1 MKKSTWTKWILI
13 RYDGSAYLIYAV
25 RLWMIKIHKMESS
38 NGWEKKISGKEQDLR
53 NSGKYRKVNNQK
65 LRTKIH
71 LKYGKLIWNILF
83 VDKYEK
89 Q

>member
-1 MKKSTWTKWILI
+1 
-13 RYDGSAYLIYAV
+13 
-25 RLWMIKIHKMESS
+25 MESS
-38 NGWEKKISGKEQDLR
+38 NGWEKKIFGKEQDLR
-53 NSGKYRKVNNQK
+53 NSGKYRKVNQK